1 MIGYS
6 DKQNNSEDYE
16 NYSLSLSI
24 LRTDY
29 DRILDHTIKKTIL
42 CGKLRQLTEMFGDD
56 FVYDTAIT
64 SVQETIGTLSELR
77 GVFIEGVTVLPDH
90 YLVQRLS
97 EENLAEMSLKKR
109 ALLLE
114 KALTVISQIED
125 EGIYPGPISLD
136 SIIYDASDHSDEI
149 FIGNVEYFQLGA
161 LRHTW
166 PLYNRDEHAG
176 AEGRFFDQRLQA
188 IADVRLFAKL
198 IIACV
203 DDLYHID
210 EKAELLGFSD
220 EIISVLR
227 APEPEPI
234 KKLIGLAQRIAMDP
248 SIAMKTDNDPGMD
261 TLSVTIVIP
270 PCSCTQE
277 LILWNRQIA
286 MINDLIWDVC
296 DNETESNISI
306 AYIWSGSVPG
316 SVPDRSNSTVN
327 ITDYVPISQSDMP
340 NIQCDCDGSRSSDF
354 TLSCIAAD
362 SLIRSR
368 IRSEHLLFILF
379 PLTPETAKI
388 NCVMDGLCQSDLSGT
403 DRANIHPFY
412 LYAEPH
418 KNGGI
423 VRMEKGFNTDS
434 PEDLKR
440 IEEKLTSVIRKNHD
454 VRQLKKIRKEGKQ

>member
-77 GVFIEGVTVLPDH
+77 GVFIEGVTVLPDN

-248 SIAMKTDNDPGMD
+248 SIAMKTDNDPGID
-261 TLSVTIVIP
+261 TLSVTVVIP

-286 MINDLIWDVC
+286 MINDLIWGAC
-296 DNETESNISI
+296 DDESNISI
-306 AYIWSGSVPG
+306 AYIWSGSLLC
-316 SVPDRSNSTVN
+316 RINSTVN
-327 ITDYVPISQSDMP
+327 TLDYVPINQSDMP
-340 NIQCDCDGSRSSDF
+340 NIQCNCNDSCPSDF

-379 PLTPETAKI
+379 PLTPENTKI
-388 NCVMDGLCQSDLSGT
+388 NCILDGLCGSYDSGT
-403 DRANIHPFY
+403 IHSFC

-418 KNGGI
+418 NNGGI
-423 VRMEKGFNTDS
+423 VRIGNGFNTDN

-440 IEEKLTSVIRKNHD
+440 IRERITSVIRKTNE
-454 VRQLKKIRKEGKQ
+454 VRKLIKIRKEGKK